1 MTQKAKGLSL
11 IELLI
16 VVSVLA
22 VAAAVGYPLYVEQV
36 QKSRRN
42 DAQGVLLALANE
54 IEHHRATQPNVG
66 YSGFAIDDFSEIWNS
81 ISSSY
86 LFSVTL
92 SSVAPFAYVLT
103 AAPAGPQTGDRC
115 GDLVLNEIGEKL
127 AAQGSCWK

>member
-1 MTQKAKGLSL
+1 MTRKAKGLSL

-54 IEHHRATQPNVG
+54 IEQHRALQPNVG

-81 ISSSY
+81 ISGSY
-86 LFSVTL
+86 SFSVTL
-92 SSVAPFAYVLT
+92 SSVTPFTYVFT
-103 AAPAGPQTGDRC
+103 AAPTGPQTGDRC
-115 GDLVLNEIGEKL
+115 ADLVLNELGEKA
-127 AAQGSCWK
+127 AAQPNCWK